1 MQRIGATPAC
11 AAKAGLLK
19 RSRDLQFIEDLAASA
34 DYTQISEQKPCPSA
48 HRFPGAAQHPK
59 HSQPQDPDLRPTW
72 ALPLAPIRYNS
83 SQVAVTICS
92 PSRRAVAQP
101 QWNHASELSTAQHWQ
116 QDGRTTRVQQH
127 QGYHN
132 ASDSGK
138 QSGSLHFVT
147 VIVPTPSTTGP
158 APSSLLP
165 MKWPAAPPKPMQ
177 PAPRGRSTNPGIL

>member
-1 MQRIGATPAC
+1 MQRVGATPAC

-116 QDGRTTRVQQH
+116 QNRQTTRVRQH
-127 QGYHN
+127 IRNSN
-132 ASDSGK
+132 APETGR
-138 QSGSLHFVT
+138 
-147 VIVPTPSTTGP
+147 PS
-158 APSSLLP
+158 SSLL
-165 MKWPAAPPKPMQ
+165 
-177 PAPRGRSTNPGIL
+177 